1 LDISNF
7 DYDLPKDS
15 IAQFPLG
22 QRDESKLLVS
32 TQDVEHMHTRDF
44 PNLLRPGDVVVL
56 NEARVMPARLNLR
69 RVTGGSVEVLAL
81 EEVDNGKWEAL
92 VRPSRKIQV
101 GEELLDQSGK
111 AVLRVDEVTHKGT
124 RYISPIKAEM
134 REIFSIHGEIPLP
147 PYIENNGI
155 DQSRYQTVY
164 AQNENSVAAPTA
176 GLHITEEIIDRC
188 SAAGAS
194 VVTVNLSVGIGT
206 FQPIATDSINE
217 HVMHSERYFVEADV
231 WESVQ
236 KAKRVIAVG
245 TTVVRT
251 LESVASTGR
260 LEGRTELYIK
270 PGFQFRVVD
279 SLLTNFHLPKS
290 SLLVMIEAFMGKS
303 WKNLYY
309 LALKEGYRFLSFGDA
324 MFIER
329 GDIATI
335 NGNI

>member
-1 LDISNF
+1 MDISNF

-15 IAQFPLG
+15 IAQFPLS
-22 QRDESKLLVS
+22 QRDESKLLVA
-32 TQDVEHMHTRDF
+32 TKAVEHMHTRDF
-44 PNLLRPGDVVVL
+44 PSLLGPGDVVVL
-56 NEARVMPARLNLR
+56 NETRVMPARLNLR
-69 RVTGGSVEVLAL
+69 RLTGGAVEVLAL
-81 EEVDNGKWEAL
+81 EEADNGRWEAL

-111 AVLRVDEVTHKGT
+111 AVLRIEEVTHKGT
-124 RYISPIKAEM
+124 RYISSIETEM
-134 REIFSIHGEIPLP
+134 REILSVYGEIPLP
-147 PYIENNGI
+147 PYIENNEI
-155 DQSRYQTVY
+155 DKNRYQTVY

-176 GLHITEEIIDRC
+176 GLHITKETIDRC
-188 SAAGAS
+188 EGAGAS
-194 VVTVNLSVGIGT
+194 VVTVDLSVGIGT
-206 FQPIATDSINE
+206 FQPIATDSIDE
-217 HVMHSERYFVEADV
+217 HVMHSERYSVEADV
-231 WESVQ
+231 WETIQ

-260 LEGRTELYIK
+260 LEGRTKLYIK

-303 WKNLYY
+303 WKNLYH

-329 GDIATI
+329 G
-335 NGNI
+335 G

>member
-15 IAQFPLG
+15 IAQFPLR
-22 QRDESKLLVS
+22 QRDESKLLVA

-56 NEARVMPARLNLR
+56 NETRVMPARLNLR
-69 RVTGGSVEVLAL
+69 RLTGGAVEVLAL
-81 EEVDNGKWEAL
+81 EEIDNGNWEAL

-111 AVLRVDEVTHKGT
+111 GVLRVGEVTHKGT
-124 RYISPIKAEM
+124 RHISPIKVEM
-134 REIFSIHGEIPLP
+134 REIFNVYGEIPLP
-147 PYIENNGI
+147 PYIENNEI
-155 DQSRYQTVY
+155 DQNRYQTVY
-164 AQNENSVAAPTA
+164 AQHENSVAAPTA
-176 GLHITEEIIDRC
+176 GLHITEEIINRC
-188 SAAGAS
+188 SAAGAL

-217 HVMHSERYFVEADV
+217 HVMHSERYFVGADV
-231 WESVQ
+231 WETIQ
-236 KAKRVIAVG
+236 RAKRVIAVG

-290 SLLVMIEAFMGKS
+290 TLLVMIEAFMGKS
-303 WKNLYY
+303 WKSLYH

-329 GDIATI
+329 GE
-335 NGNI
+335 

>member
-1 LDISNF
+1 MDISNF
-7 DYDLPKDS
+7 DYELPKNS
-15 IAQFPLG
+15 IAQFPLS
-22 QRDESKLLVS
+22 QRDESKLLVAS
-32 TQDVEHMHTRDF
+32 QVVEHMHTRDF

-56 NEARVMPARLNLR
+56 NETRVMPARLNLR
-69 RVTGGSVEVLAL
+69 RLTGGAVEVLAL
-81 EEVDNGKWEAL
+81 EEVDNGRWEAL

-111 AVLRVDEVTHKGT
+111 TVLRVEEATHKGT
-124 RYISPIKAEM
+124 RYISSTQAEM
-134 REIFSIHGEIPLP
+134 REIFSIYGEIPFP
-147 PYIENNGI
+147 PYIENNEV
-155 DQSRYQTVY
+155 DHNRYQTVY
-164 AQNENSVAAPTA
+164 ARTENSVAAPTA

-188 SAAGAS
+188 TGAGAS

-206 FQPIATDSINE
+206 FKPIATDSIDE
-217 HVMHSERYFVEADV
+217 HVMHSERYSVGADV
-231 WESVQ
+231 WETIQ

-251 LESVASTGR
+251 LESVAFTGH

-303 WKNLYY
+303 WKNLYH
-309 LALKEGYRFLSFGDA
+309 LALKEEYRFLSFGDA

-329 GDIATI
+329 G
-335 NGNI
+335 G

>member
-15 IAQFPLG
+15 IAQFPLR
-22 QRDESKLLVS
+22 QRDESKLLVA

-56 NEARVMPARLNLR
+56 NETRVMPARLNLR
-69 RVTGGSVEVLAL
+69 RLTGGAVEVLAL
-81 EEVDNGKWEAL
+81 EEIDNGNWEAL

-111 AVLRVDEVTHKGT
+111 GVLRVGEVTHKGT
-124 RYISPIKAEM
+124 RHISPIKAEM
-134 REIFSIHGEIPLP
+134 REIFNVYGEIPLP
-147 PYIENNGI
+147 PYIENNEI

-164 AQNENSVAAPTA
+164 AQHENSVAAPTA
-176 GLHITEEIIDRC
+176 GLHITEEIINRC
-188 SAAGAS
+188 SAAGAV

-217 HVMHSERYFVEADV
+217 HVMHSERYFVGADV
-231 WESVQ
+231 WETIQ
-236 KAKRVIAVG
+236 TAKRVIAVG

-290 SLLVMIEAFMGKS
+290 TLLVMIEAFMGKS
-303 WKNLYY
+303 WKSLYH

-329 GDIATI
+329 GE
-335 NGNI
+335 

>member
-1 LDISNF
+1 MLDISNF

-329 GDIATI
+329 GE
-335 NGNI
+335 

>member
-1 LDISNF
+1 MDISNF

-329 GDIATI
+329 GE
-335 NGNI
+335 